1 MSPAEHWENVY
12 GRKQP
17 DRVSWFRPHLDQ
29 SLAFVA
35 RAGLALDA
43 GIIDVGG
50 GASTFVDDLI
60 NDGYAR
66 VTVNDISQTG
76 LELARQ
82 RLGPGGATVQW
93 LVGDITRLELPERAY
108 DFWHDR
114 AVFHFLKEPEE
125 RARYVAAVRR
135 ALKPGGHILV
145 ATFGPH
151 GPERCSELDTMRY
164 SGDQLHGQ
172 FGADFEKV
180 DEVIE
185 LHPTPSGKQ
194 QEFVYC
200 YCRLRQ
206 GQPAPPEKPQ
216 P

>member
-1 MSPAEHWENVY
+1 MSAGAEHWENVY
-12 GRKQP
+12 SRKKP
-17 DRVSWFRPHLDQ
+17 DQVSWFRPHLEQ
-29 SLAFVA
+29 SLAYVA
-35 RAGLALDA
+35 RAGLGSDAAL
-43 GIIDVGG
+43 IDVGG

-60 NDGYAR
+60 TDGYAR
-66 VTVNDISQTG
+66 VTVNDISATG
-76 LELARQ
+76 LDLARQ
-82 RLGPGGATVQW
+82 RLGPRGATVQW

-114 AVFHFLKEPEE
+114 AVFHFLREPDQ

-135 ALKPGGHILV
+135 ALKPGGHVLV

-151 GPERCSELDTMRY
+151 GPERCSDLDTMRY
-164 SGDQLHGQ
+164 SGDQLHGE
-172 FGADFEKV
+172 FGADFRKV

-200 YCRLRQ
+200 YCRLR
-206 GQPAPPEKPQ
+206 
-216 P
+216 